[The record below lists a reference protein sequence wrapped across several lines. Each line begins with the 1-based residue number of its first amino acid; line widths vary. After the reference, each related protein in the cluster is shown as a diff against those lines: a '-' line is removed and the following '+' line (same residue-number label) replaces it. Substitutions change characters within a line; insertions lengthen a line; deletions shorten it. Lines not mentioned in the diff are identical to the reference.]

1 MDHPQLRD
9 RLHAALHR
17 GHKATEDDV
26 AGVAAVVLQ
35 IVAELTGELATV
47 IAELSDRIEALEARS
62 G

>member
-1 MDHPQLRD
+1 MDHLPLRD

-17 GHKATEDDV
+17 YPKASEDDV
-26 AGVAAVVLQ
+26 AGVAAVVLE

-47 IAELSDRIEALEARS
+47 IAELGDRIEALEARV